1 MPKAASQRRTLR
13 EIVNRLSTL
22 TDMERDYLLTEAD
35 RGDQLALL
43 WLATCRAYRFV
54 REFATDVLRER
65 YLSFQ
70 LDLPLESFDIL
81 FATKAEWDEGLA
93 SISPST
99 RAKLR
104 QVLFRM
110 MREAHVI
117 SDDSRIQ
124 SAIVSSRLRAMLEQD
139 CPADLVLFP
148 GLARDG
154 GAS

>member
-1 MPKAASQRRTLR
+1 MHIGLS
-13 EIVNRLSTL
+13 VNSRP
-22 TDMERDYLLTEAD
+22 
-35 RGDQLALL
+35 
-43 WLATCRAYRFV
+43 
-54 REFATDVLRER
+54 TDVLRER

-70 LDLPLESFDIL
+70 IDLPLESFDIL
-81 FATKAEWDEGLA
+81 FAAKAEWDDSLA
-93 SISPST
+93 SVSPST

-124 SAIVSSRLRAMLEQD
+124 SAIVSSRLRAMIEQE